1 MKKSRL
7 TLKEKHDLKG
17 YLFLLP
23 WILGFLFFFLTPM
36 LQTISFAFSHIE
48 ITPQGYQSTFSGL
61 ANFRELRADASF
73 PQLLVNSVT
82 DMLISVPVVLMFSFF
97 AASLL
102 KKPFKGIGIV
112 KMIFFMTVILSSDV
126 FLRMQGETGTINSA
140 QVSNAAGGMS
150 LINSLNLGEYLQN
163 IGVSESLVST
173 ITFYADNLF
182 GVICHSGIQIF
193 IFLAGLNSISP
204 SIYEACYM
212 EGASGWE
219 AFWKVTFPMVS
230 PLIIVNV
237 VYTVIDT
244 FGSSLNASLNYINN
258 TAFTKLNFGY
268 ASALSLIYFA
278 VIGCILGLIMLVV
291 SKRVFYQ
298 T

>member
-1 MKKSRL
+1 M
-7 TLKEKHDLKG
+7 
-17 YLFLLP
+17 
-23 WILGFLFFFLTPM
+23 
-36 LQTISFAFSHIE
+36 
-48 ITPQGYQSTFSGL
+48 
-61 ANFRELRADASF
+61 
-73 PQLLVNSVT
+73 
-82 DMLISVPVVLMFSFF
+82 
-97 AASLL
+97 
-102 KKPFKGIGIV
+102 
-112 KMIFFMTVILSSDV
+112 
-126 FLRMQGETGTINSA
+126 
-140 QVSNAAGGMS
+140 
-150 LINSLNLGEYLQN
+150 
-163 IGVSESLVST
+163 
-173 ITFYADNLF
+173 
-182 GVICHSGIQIF
+182 ICHSGIQIF